1 MQLPPQYF
9 LGWFYFL
16 NIAVRI
22 NFLFFKQPILGL
34 MTLIIFLVVVLF
46 LLAITDLVVGVSND
60 AVNFLNSAIGSKVA
74 SFRTVILIAAAGVIL
89 GSVFSSGIMEIA
101 RKGVFHP
108 EFFTLDKIMWIF
120 LAVMLTD
127 IVLLDIFN
135 TLGLPTSTTVSIIF
149 ELLGAA
155 MVAGMLFSI
164 QKQEPVSEMMKYI
177 NAGSVLSIITGIF
190 LSILIAF
197 TLGILVQYLCRL
209 IFTFNYEEKLS
220 RYGAVFAGIGT
231 TVIFYF
237 LLIKGLKGTTLLS
250 PSATQWIQSNTT
262 LILGVLFAGGTL
274 IILALQKL
282 ARINPLKIV
291 VLMGTFSLAMAFAGN
306 DLVNFIGI
314 PITGFLAFKNWQSS
328 GIPADEQYQSYLASS
343 EVIVP
348 NYMLL
353 MAGIIMALTLWF
365 SSKARKVTETEVNLG
380 SQNEGEER
388 FQPNAISR
396 RIVKSS
402 MLLGNIFSVIV
413 PKSVRSYY
421 DLSFAKSKI
430 RQATVVHDKPAFD
443 MVRASINLVLASA
456 IIALA
461 TSMKL
466 PLSTTYVSFMVAMG
480 TSLAD
485 KAWGRESAVY
495 RVAGVL
501 SVIGGWFITAIIAF
515 AVSGLFVFILI
526 KGEFIAVVIL
536 LLLVSMYMVFSHM
549 LFARK
554 EKKNKTDAA
563 KFNMLPET
571 DQDIYTSNKKVM
583 LENMEAL
590 LQSYTNVLNGLKE
603 YDAAVLDKEY
613 KNLKEMEAYG
623 FRMRAQS
630 IRFIKNLETTG
641 PEPSQLLL
649 YSTDFLQDITYSATA
664 MSEECLHY
672 IQNLHRE
679 PGKDF
684 LRVTE
689 ELKHKMNAFFTLAIG
704 ALRNDN
710 FEKMEDIRIARDDVR
725 EFINQ
730 QLDRQVKLIQQE
742 KPGTKQAILETN
754 ILLQS
759 RDILAVLLRIL
770 KMYRKYVKKK

>member
-1 MQLPPQYF
+1 
-9 LGWFYFL
+9 
-16 NIAVRI
+16 
-22 NFLFFKQPILGL
+22 
-34 MTLIIFLVVVLF
+34 MTLLIFLVVVLF

-60 AVNFLNSAIGSKVA
+60 AVNFLNSAIGSKVS
-74 SFRTVILIAAAGVIL
+74 SFRTIIIIAAAGVIL

-101 RKGVFHP
+101 RKGIFHP
-108 EFFTLDKIMWIF
+108 EYFTLDKVIWIF

-127 IVLLDIFN
+127 IILLDIFN

-155 MVAGMLFSI
+155 MVAGILFAI
-164 QKQEPVSEMMKYI
+164 EKQENVGEMMKYI
-177 NAGSVLSIITGIF
+177 NAGSVLSIVTGIF

-209 IFTFNYEEKLS
+209 LFTFNYEAKLS
-220 RYGAVFAGIGT
+220 RYGAVFAGVGI

-250 PSATQWIQSNTT
+250 TDRTAWIQSNTL
-262 LILGVLFAGGTL
+262 LILGGLFAAGTL
-274 IILALQKL
+274 IIALLQKL
-282 ARINPLKIV
+282 AGINPLKIV

-314 PITGFLAFKNWQSS
+314 PITGFLAFENWRST
-328 GIPADEQYQSYLASS
+328 GIPANELYQGYLASS
-343 EVIVP
+343 DVIVP
-348 NYMLL
+348 NYMLVI
-353 MAGIIMALTLWF
+353 AGVIMALTLWF

-388 FQPNAISR
+388 FQPNVVSR

-402 MLLGNIFSVIV
+402 LLIGNIFSVIV
-413 PKSVRSYY
+413 PKSVRRYY
-421 DLSFAKSKI
+421 DLSFAKSKL
-430 RQATVVHDKPAFD
+430 RQATVVHDEPAFD
-443 MVRASINLVLASA
+443 MLRASINLVLASA

-501 SVIGGWFITAIIAF
+501 SVIGGWFITALIAF
-515 AVSGLFVFILI
+515 VVAGLFVLILI
-526 KGEFIAVVIL
+526 KAELTGMIIL
-536 LLLVSMYMVFSHM
+536 LLFVIIYMIFSHVI
-549 LFARK
+549 FAKK
-554 EKKNKTDAA
+554 EKKSKADAA
-563 KFNMLPET
+563 KYVMLPET
-571 DQDIYTSNKKVM
+571 DQDIYSGNKQTMIENLDQLMMSYSKV
-583 LENMEAL
+583 LE
-590 LQSYTNVLNGLKE
+590 GLKNYDAIALEEE
-603 YDAAVLDKEY
+603 YDKLREI
-613 KNLKEMEAYG
+613 EAYG
-623 FRMRAQS
+623 FRLRAQS

-641 PEPSQLLL
+641 PVPSQILL
-649 YSTDFLQDITYSATA
+649 YSADFLQDITYSTTA
-664 MSEECLHY
+664 MGEECLHY
-672 IQNLHRE
+672 TQNLHKE

-684 LRVTE
+684 IRVTE
-689 ELKHKMNAFFTLAIG
+689 ELNSKMNAFYALAID
-704 ALRNDN
+704 ALRYDS
-710 FEKMEDIRIARDDVR
+710 FEKMDTIRIARDDVR
-725 EFINQ
+725 EYINE
-730 QLDRQVKLIQQE
+730 QLDRQVSLIQKE

-770 KMYRKYVKKK
+770 KMYRKYLKKK